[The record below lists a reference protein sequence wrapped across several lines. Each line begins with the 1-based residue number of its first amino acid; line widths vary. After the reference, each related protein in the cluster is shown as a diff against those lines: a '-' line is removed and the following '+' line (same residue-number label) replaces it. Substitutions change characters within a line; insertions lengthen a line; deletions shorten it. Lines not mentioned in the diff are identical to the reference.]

1 MLRRALSKHNKAFC
15 KSLGRLEYLETV
27 NMRDFCRA
35 SWSAEEALRLEAA
48 ILAST
53 RDAVI
58 ITDLASKILAVNP
71 AFTEITG
78 YGEAEVLGEN
88 PRFLRSGRH
97 DRAFYQAMWASLLT
111 TGYWQG
117 EIWNRRKSGE
127 IYPELLT
134 LNAVCNAQGDP
145 VHYLGVATDLSQLR
159 RHEER
164 LQRLVHYDPLTGLPN
179 RLLLEARLQHTLERA
194 GREGTRAAVLVIDLD
209 QFKTINDSHGHAA
222 GDALLVAV
230 TRRLRTRLRE
240 EDTLSRLA
248 GDQFVLVLEALHEY
262 QEAEIMARGIQ
273 ALLETPFILPD
284 DCKAYVRASVG
295 ISVYP
300 QDGDT
305 AQTLLVGADAA
316 VHRAKELGGRRFC
329 YYTSE
334 LNVQART
341 TLVMEEALRRALAQE
356 EFVLY
361 YQPKVDLRS
370 GRIAGAEALIRWQ
383 RPGFGLASPLEFIP
397 AAEKN
402 GLIEAIGAWV
412 IRDACRQMGAWRE
425 AGLAGIKVAVN
436 VSARQF
442 RRGGLEEEVAE
453 ALARYG
459 VEPSLLMLELT
470 ESMLMAEPEE
480 AVARMT
486 ALKRIGVRLSLD
498 DFGTGYS
505 SLAYLS
511 RFPIDQMK
519 IDRSFVNDIITD
531 PGAATIATS
540 VIALAHRM
548 RLGVVAEGVE
558 TEAQAG
564 YLRQNGCDEMQGYLF
579 SRPVPA
585 EEFADLVRQ
594 GRKLPTPAA
603 AGQARTLLIVDDE
616 LPVLN
621 ALQRMLVDEGYM
633 ILTAASARE
642 GLELLAEHPAQVILS
657 DQRMPG
663 MSGTE
668 FLGRVKV
675 LYPDT
680 VRMVLTGYAEL
691 ETVVQAVN
699 EGAIYK
705 FFSKPWDVEQ
715 LRAQIR
721 DAFLY
726 YEGVIRP
733 RRGAAPGP

>member
-1 MLRRALSKHNKAFC
+1 MISSWLPFALSLSKGSCYGPIVFGDRK
-15 KSLGRLEYLETV
+15 
-27 NMRDFCRA
+27 MRDGYSA
-35 SWSAEEALRLEAA
+35 PWSAEEALRIDAA
-48 ILAST
+48 ILATT
-53 RDAVI
+53 RDAVM
-58 ITDLASKILAVNP
+58 ITDLVPKILAVNP

-78 YGEAEVLGEN
+78 YAAAEVLGKS
-88 PRFLRSGRH
+88 PSILSSGRH
-97 DRAFYQAMWASLLT
+97 DRAFYQAMWTSLRE

-117 EIWNRRKSGE
+117 EIWNRRKDGE

-134 LNAVCNAQGDP
+134 LNAVCNEQGELA
-145 VHYLGVATDLSQLR
+145 HYVGVVTDLSQLR
-159 RHEER
+159 LNEER
-164 LQRLVHYDPLTGLPN
+164 FQRLVHYDPLTGLPN

-194 GREGTRAAVLVIDLD
+194 GREGNRAAVVVVDLD

-222 GDALLVAV
+222 GDAMLVAV
-230 TRRLRTRLRE
+230 TQRLRARLRE

-262 QEAEIMARGIQ
+262 QEAEIMARSIQ
-273 ALLETPFILPD
+273 ASLETPFILPD
-284 DCKAYVRASVG
+284 GCKAYVRASVG

-305 AQTLLVGADAA
+305 AQALLVGADAA
-316 VHRAKELGGRRFC
+316 VHRAKELGGRQFC

-334 LNVQART
+334 LNVQARA
-341 TLVMEEALRRALAQE
+341 TLIMEDALRRALAQE

-370 GRIAGAEALIRWQ
+370 GRILGAEALLRWRQ
-383 RPGFGLASPLEFIP
+383 PDGGLVSPLEFIP

-402 GLIEAIGAWV
+402 GLIEGIGGWV
-412 IRDACRQMGAWRE
+412 IRDACRQMRAWQE
-425 AGLAGIKVAVN
+425 AGLAEIKVAVN

-442 RRGGLEEEVAE
+442 RCGGLEDEVIQ
-453 ALARYG
+453 ALAQHG
-459 VEPSLLMLELT
+459 VEPSHLMLELT
-470 ESMLMAEPEE
+470 ESMLMEAPEE

-486 ALKRIGVRLSLD
+486 ALKRLGIRLSLD

-505 SLAYLS
+505 SLAYLG

-519 IDRSFVNDIITD
+519 IDRSFVTDIVTD
-531 PGAATIATS
+531 PAAATIATS
-540 VIALAHRM
+540 IIALAHRM
-548 RLGVVAEGVE
+548 RVGVVAEGVE

-579 SRPVPA
+579 SKPLPA
-585 EEFADLVRQ
+585 EEFAELVRQ
-594 GRKLPTPAA
+594 GKHLPMPEALL
-603 AGQARTLLIVDDE
+603 QSRTLLIVDDE
-616 LPVLN
+616 PHILA
-621 ALQRMLVDEGYM
+621 ALQRMLVDEGYA
-633 ILTAASARE
+633 IFTATNAHE
-642 GLELLAEHPAQVILS
+642 GLEILAKHPVQVILS
-657 DQRMPG
+657 DQRMPAMTG
-663 MSGTE
+663 AE
-668 FLGRVKV
+668 FLGRVKA

-680 VRMVLTGYAEL
+680 VRMVLSGYAEL

-705 FFSKPWDVEQ
+705 FFVKPWEDGQ

-726 YEGVIRP
+726 YEGVIQP
-733 RRGAAPGP
+733 RRGADG

>member
-1 MLRRALSKHNKAFC
+1 LK
-15 KSLGRLEYLETV
+15 YLETL
-27 NMRDFCRA
+27 NMGEVCRA
-35 SWSAEEALRLEAA
+35 SWSDEEALRLAAA

-58 ITDLASKILAVNP
+58 ITDLALKILAVNP

-78 YGEAEVLGEN
+78 YGEAEVLGES
-88 PRFLRSGRH
+88 PRLLSSGRH
-97 DRAFYQAMWASLLT
+97 NRAFYQAMWTNLLE
-111 TGYWQG
+111 TGHWQG
-117 EIWNRRKSGE
+117 EIWNRRKDGE
-127 IYPELLT
+127 IYPEWLT
-134 LNAVCNAQGDP
+134 LNVVRNEQGDP
-145 VHYLGVATDLSQLR
+145 AHYVGVATDLSQLR

-164 LQRLVHYDPLTGLPN
+164 FQHLVHYDPLTGLPN

-194 GREGTRAAVLVIDLD
+194 SREGTRAAVLVVDLD
-209 QFKTINDSHGHAA
+209 QFKIINDSHGHAA

-230 TRRLRTRLRE
+230 THRLKTRLRE

-262 QEAEIMARGIQ
+262 QESEIMAHSIQ
-273 ALLETPFILPD
+273 ASLEEPFILPD
-284 DCKAYVRASVG
+284 GCKAYVRASVG

-300 QDGDT
+300 QDGST
-305 AQTLLVGADAA
+305 AQGLLIGADAA
-316 VHRAKELGGRRFC
+316 VHRAKEQGGRQFC

-334 LNVQART
+334 FNAQARA
-341 TLVMEEALRRALAQE
+341 TLTMEEALRRALAQK

-370 GRIAGAEALIRWQ
+370 GRIAGAEALVRWQ
-383 RPGFGLASPLEFIP
+383 RPGCGMVQPLQFIP

-402 GLIEAIGAWV
+402 GLIEGIGAWV
-412 IRDACRQMGAWRE
+412 IREACRQISAWRE

-442 RRGGLEEEVAE
+442 RCGGLEEEVVK
-453 ALARYG
+453 ALAHYG
-459 VEPSLLMLELT
+459 VEPRHLMLELT

-486 ALKRIGVRLSLD
+486 ALKRIGVLLSLD

-519 IDRSFVNDIITD
+519 IDRSFVTDIVTD

-564 YLRQNGCDEMQGYLF
+564 YLRQNDCDEIQGYLF
-579 SRPVPA
+579 SKPVPA
-585 EEFADLVRQ
+585 EEFAELLRQ
-594 GRKLPTPAA
+594 GKNLPVPEAPL
-603 AGQARTLLIVDDE
+603 QSRTLLIVDDE
-616 LPVLN
+616 PHILA
-621 ALQRMLVDEGYM
+621 ALQRVLAEEGYRV
-633 ILTAASARE
+633 LAATSGHE
-642 GLELLAEHPAQVILS
+642 GLELLATNPVQVILS
-657 DQRMPG
+657 DQRMPE

-668 FLGRVKV
+668 FLSRVKV

-680 VRMVLTGYAEL
+680 VRMVLSGYAEL
-691 ETVVQAVN
+691 ETVVRAVN

-705 FFSKPWDVEQ
+705 FFGKPWDAEQ
-715 LRAQIR
+715 LRAQIS

-726 YEGVIRP
+726 YEGVMQP
-733 RRGAAPGP
+733 RREAVPGL

>member
-1 MLRRALSKHNKAFC
+1 MGDGCS
-15 KSLGRLEYLETV
+15 
-27 NMRDFCRA
+27 A
-35 SWSAEEALRLEAA
+35 SWSAKEALRINAA
-48 ILAST
+48 ILATT
-53 RDAVI
+53 RDAVM
-58 ITDLASKILAVNP
+58 ITDLAPKILAVNP

-78 YGEAEVLGEN
+78 YAEAEVLGKN
-88 PRFLRSGRH
+88 PSILKSGRH
-97 DRAFYQAMWASLLT
+97 DPAFYQAMWASLRE

-117 EIWNRRKSGE
+117 EIWNRRKDGE
-127 IYPELLT
+127 MYPELLT
-134 LNAVCNAQGDP
+134 LSAVCNEQGDP
-145 VHYLGVATDLSQLR
+145 VHYVGVVTDLSQLR
-159 RHEER
+159 LHEER
-164 LQRLVHYDPLTGLPN
+164 FQRLVHYDPLTGLPN

-194 GREGTRAAVLVIDLD
+194 GREENRAAVLVIDLD

-230 TRRLRTRLRE
+230 IHRLRARLRE

-262 QEAEIMARGIQ
+262 QDAEIMARSIQ
-273 ALLETPFILPD
+273 ASLETPFILAD
-284 DCKAYVRASVG
+284 GCKAYVRASVG

-300 QDGDT
+300 QDGNT
-305 AQTLLVGADAA
+305 AQALLVGADAA
-316 VHRAKELGGRRFC
+316 VHRAKELGGRQFC

-334 LNVQART
+334 LNVQARA
-341 TLVMEEALRRALAQE
+341 TLVLEEALRRALEQE

-370 GRIAGAEALIRWQ
+370 GRIVGAEALVRWQ
-383 RPGFGLASPLEFIP
+383 RPGCGLVSPLEFIP

-402 GLIEAIGAWV
+402 GLIEDIGAWV
-412 IRDACRQMGAWRE
+412 IRDACRQMRVWRE
-425 AGLAGIKVAVN
+425 AGLTEIKVAVN

-442 RRGGLEEEVAE
+442 RCGGLEEEVIQ
-453 ALARYG
+453 ALTRNA
-459 VEPSLLMLELT
+459 VEPRHLMLELT

-505 SLAYLS
+505 SLAYLG

-519 IDRSFVNDIITD
+519 IDRSFVTDIVTD

-548 RLGVVAEGVE
+548 RVGVVAEGVE

-579 SRPVPA
+579 SKPIPA
-585 EEFADLVRQ
+585 EEFAELVRQ
-594 GRKLPTPAA
+594 GKHLPIPEAPL
-603 AGQARTLLIVDDE
+603 QLRTLLIVDDE
-616 LPVLN
+616 PHILA
-621 ALQRMLVDEGYM
+621 ALQRMLADEGYG
-633 ILTAASARE
+633 IFTATSAHE
-642 GLELLAEHPAQVILS
+642 ALDLLAKNPVQVILS
-657 DQRMPG
+657 DQRMPT
-663 MSGTE
+663 MSGAE

-680 VRMVLTGYAEL
+680 VRMVLSGYAEL

-705 FFSKPWDVEQ
+705 FFVKPWDEEQ
-715 LRAQIR
+715 LRIQIR
-721 DAFLY
+721 EAFLY
-726 YEGVIRP
+726 YEGVIQPWRES
-733 RRGAAPGP
+733 AP

>member
-1 MLRRALSKHNKAFC
+1 
-15 KSLGRLEYLETV
+15 
-27 NMRDFCRA
+27 MRDFCRA
-35 SWSAEEALRLEAA
+35 SWSAEEALRLEAV
-48 ILAST
+48 ILTST

-88 PRFLRSGRH
+88 PRLLRSGRH
-97 DRAFYQAMWASLLT
+97 DCAFYQAMWASLLE

-117 EIWNRRKSGE
+117 EIWNRRKDGE

-209 QFKTINDSHGHAA
+209 RFKTINDSHGHAA

-230 TRRLRTRLRE
+230 TQRLRSRLRE

-262 QEAEIMARGIQ
+262 QEAEIMARSIQ
-273 ALLETPFILPD
+273 ASLEEPFILPD
-284 DCKAYVRASVG
+284 GCKAYVRASVG
-295 ISVYP
+295 ISAYP
-300 QDGDT
+300 QDGGT
-305 AQTLLVGADAA
+305 AQALLIGADAA
-316 VHRAKELGGRRFC
+316 VHRAKELGGKQFC

-334 LNVQART
+334 FNVQARA
-341 TLVMEEALRRALAQE
+341 TLVMEDALRRALAQE

-361 YQPKVDLRS
+361 YQPKIDLRS

-383 RPGFGLASPLEFIP
+383 RPDCGLVPPLEFIP

-412 IRDACRQMGAWRE
+412 IRDACRQMSAWRE
-425 AGLAGIKVAVN
+425 AGLAEIKVAVN

-442 RRGGLEEEVAE
+442 RCGGLEEEIVQ
-453 ALARYG
+453 ALARYA
-459 VEPSLLMLELT
+459 VEPSHLMLELT
-470 ESMLMAEPEE
+470 ESMLVDQPEE

-505 SLAYLS
+505 CLAYLS

-519 IDRSFVNDIITD
+519 IDRSFVTDIVTD

-548 RLGVVAEGVE
+548 RLVVVAEGVE
-558 TEAQAG
+558 DEAQAG
-564 YLRQNGCDEMQGYLF
+564 YLWQNGCDQIQGYFF
-579 SRPVPA
+579 SKPLPA
-585 EEFADLVRQ
+585 EEFAELLRQ
-594 GRKLPTPAA
+594 GKKFSVLEAT
-603 AGQARTLLIVDDE
+603 QQSRTLLIVDDD
-616 LPVLN
+616 LPVLS
-621 ALQRMLVDEGYM
+621 ALQRMLADEGYE
-633 ILTAASARE
+633 LLVAASAQE
-642 GLELLAEHPAQVILS
+642 GLELLAKNPVQVILS

-668 FLGRVKV
+668 FLSRVKV

-680 VRMVLTGYAEL
+680 VRMILSGYAEL

-705 FFSKPWDVEQ
+705 FFGKPWDVEQ
-715 LRAQIR
+715 LRTQIR
-721 DAFLY
+721 EAFLH
-726 YEGVIRP
+726 YEGVIKP
-733 RRGAAPGP
+733 RRESAPEL

>member
-1 MLRRALSKHNKAFC
+1 M
-15 KSLGRLEYLETV
+15 RL
-27 NMRDFCRA
+27 D
-35 SWSAEEALRLEAA
+35 AA
-48 ILAST
+48 ILASI
-53 RDAVI
+53 RDVII
-58 ITDLASKILAVNP
+58 ITDLTPKILAVNP

-78 YGEAEVLGEN
+78 YTEGEVLGEN
-88 PRFLRSGRH
+88 PCLLRSGCH
-97 DRAFYQAMWASLLT
+97 DRAFYQAMWASLLE
-111 TGYWQG
+111 TGHWQG
-117 EIWNRRKSGE
+117 EIWNRRKDGE

-134 LNAVCNAQGDP
+134 LTAVPNEHGDP
-145 VHYLGVATDLSQLR
+145 THYLGVATDLSQR
-159 RHEER
+159 RHHEER
-164 LQRLVHYDPLTGLPN
+164 FQRLVHYDPLTGLPN

-194 GREGTRAAVLVIDLD
+194 SREGTRAAVLVVDLD
-209 QFKTINDSHGHAA
+209 QFKIINDSFGHAA
-222 GDALLVAV
+222 GDELLVAV
-230 TRRLRTRLRE
+230 THRLRTMLRE

-262 QEAEIMARGIQ
+262 QESEIMARRIQ
-273 ALLETPFILPD
+273 ESLEEPFILPGGD
-284 DCKAYVRASVG
+284 KAYVRASVG

-300 QDGDT
+300 QDGAT
-305 AQTLLVGADAA
+305 AQALLSGADSA
-316 VHRAKELGGRRFC
+316 VHRAKELGGKQFC

-341 TLVMEEALRRALAQE
+341 TLVMEDALRRALAQE
-356 EFVLY
+356 EFILY
-361 YQPKVDLRS
+361 YQPKVALRS
-370 GRIAGAEALIRWQ
+370 GRIVGAEALLRWQ
-383 RPGFGLASPLEFIP
+383 RPGCGMVPPLEFIP

-402 GLIEAIGAWV
+402 GLIETIGAWV
-412 IRDACRQMGAWRE
+412 IQEACRQMRAWRE
-425 AGLAGIKVAVN
+425 AGLTEIEVAVN

-442 RRGGLEEEVAE
+442 RYGGLEEVIVK
-453 ALARYG
+453 ALACYG
-459 VEPSLLMLELT
+459 VEPQHLMLELT

-486 ALKRIGVRLSLD
+486 ALKRIGVCLSLD

-519 IDRSFVNDIITD
+519 IDRSFVNEIVTD

-564 YLRQNGCDEMQGYLF
+564 YLRQNGCDQMQGYLF
-579 SRPVPA
+579 SKPVPA
-585 EEFADLVRQ
+585 EEFAELVRQ
-594 GRKLPTPAA
+594 GKTLPTPEAPR
-603 AGQARTLLIVDDE
+603 QLRTLLIVDDD
-616 LPVLN
+616 LHTLA
-621 ALQRMLVDEGYM
+621 ALQRMLDDEGYRV
-633 ILTAASARE
+633 LAAAGGHE
-642 GLELLAEHPAQVILS
+642 GLELLAKNPVQVILS

-668 FLGRVKV
+668 FLRRVNV

-680 VRMVLTGYAEL
+680 VRMVLSGYAEL
-691 ETVVQAVN
+691 ETVVEAVN

-705 FFSKPWDVEQ
+705 FFGKPWGVEQ

-726 YEGVIRP
+726 HEGVIAP
-733 RRGAAPGP
+733 RREAAPGE

>member
-1 MLRRALSKHNKAFC
+1 MGDVCS
-15 KSLGRLEYLETV
+15 
-27 NMRDFCRA
+27 A
-35 SWSAEEALRLEAA
+35 SWSVQEALRIDAA

-58 ITDLASKILAVNP
+58 VTDLAPKILAVNP

-78 YGEAEVLGEN
+78 YAEGDALGKS
-88 PRFLRSGRH
+88 PSILSSGRH
-97 DRAFYQAMWASLLT
+97 DRVFYQAMWTSLRQ
-111 TGYWQG
+111 TGHWQG
-117 EIWNRRKSGE
+117 EIWNRRKDGE
-127 IYPELLT
+127 IYPERLT
-134 LNAVCNAQGDP
+134 LTAVCNEQGDP
-145 VHYLGVATDLSQLR
+145 THYVGVATDLSQLR

-164 LQRLVHYDPLTGLPN
+164 FQRLVHYDPLTALPN

-194 GREGTRAAVLVIDLD
+194 SREGNRAAVLVIDLD

-230 TRRLRTRLRE
+230 THRLRTRLRE

-262 QEAEIMARGIQ
+262 QDAEIMARSIQ
-273 ALLETPFILPD
+273 ASLETPFILPD
-284 DCKAYVRASVG
+284 GCKAYVRASVG

-300 QDGDT
+300 QDGGT
-305 AQTLLVGADAA
+305 AQALLVGADAA
-316 VHRAKELGGRRFC
+316 VHRAKELGGKQFC

-334 LNVQART
+334 LNVQARA
-341 TLVMEEALRRALAQE
+341 TLVMEEALRRALAQG

-370 GRIAGAEALIRWQ
+370 GRILGAEALIRWRQ
-383 RPGFGLASPLEFIP
+383 PDGGLVSPLEFIP

-402 GLIEAIGAWV
+402 GLIEGIGAWV
-412 IRDACRQMGAWRE
+412 IRDACRQMRVWRD
-425 AGLAGIKVAVN
+425 AGLTEIKVAVN

-442 RRGGLEEEVAE
+442 RCGGLEDEVIQ
-453 ALARYG
+453 ALTRYA
-459 VEPSLLMLELT
+459 VEPRRLMLELT

-505 SLAYLS
+505 SLAYLG

-519 IDRSFVNDIITD
+519 IDRSFVTDIVTD

-548 RLGVVAEGVE
+548 RVGVVAEGVE
-558 TEAQAG
+558 TEEQAG
-564 YLRQNGCDEMQGYLF
+564 YLRQNGCDEIQGYLF
-579 SRPVPA
+579 SKPVPA
-585 EEFADLVRQ
+585 EEFAELVRQ
-594 GRKLPTPAA
+594 GKTLPTPEAPL
-603 AGQARTLLIVDDE
+603 QSRTLLIVDDE
-616 LPVLN
+616 PHILA
-621 ALQRMLVDEGYM
+621 ALQRILVDEGYG
-633 ILTAASARE
+633 IFTATSAHE
-642 GLELLAEHPAQVILS
+642 GLELLAKNPVQVILS
-657 DQRMPG
+657 DQRMPA
-663 MSGTE
+663 MSGAE
-668 FLGRVKV
+668 FLGRVKA

-680 VRMVLTGYAEL
+680 VRMVLSGYAEL

-705 FFSKPWDVEQ
+705 FFVKPWDEEQ
-715 LRAQIR
+715 LRTQIR
-721 DAFLY
+721 EAFLY
-726 YEGVIRP
+726 YEGVIQQ
-733 RRGAAPGP
+733 

>member
-1 MLRRALSKHNKAFC
+1 
-15 KSLGRLEYLETV
+15 
-27 NMRDFCRA
+27 MRDGYSA
-35 SWSAEEALRLEAA
+35 SWSVEEALRIDAA

-58 ITDLASKILAVNP
+58 VTDLAPKILAVNP

-78 YGEAEVLGEN
+78 YAATEVLGKS
-88 PRFLRSGRH
+88 PSFLSSGRH
-97 DRAFYQAMWASLLT
+97 DRAFYQAMWTSLRE

-117 EIWNRRKSGE
+117 EIWNRRKDGE

-134 LNAVCNAQGDP
+134 LNVVRNEQGELA
-145 VHYLGVATDLSQLR
+145 HYVGVATDLSQLR
-159 RHEER
+159 RNEER
-164 LQRLVHYDPLTGLPN
+164 FQRLVHYDPLTGLPN

-194 GREGTRAAVLVIDLD
+194 GREGNRAAVLVIDLD
-209 QFKTINDSHGHAA
+209 QFKIINDSHGHAA

-230 TRRLRTRLRE
+230 TRRLRTRLRD

-262 QEAEIMARGIQ
+262 QEAEIMARSIQ
-273 ALLETPFILPD
+273 ASLEEPFILSD

-300 QDGDT
+300 QDGGT

-316 VHRAKELGGRRFC
+316 VHRAKELGGRQFC

-334 LNVQART
+334 FNVQARA
-341 TLVMEEALRRALAQE
+341 TLVMEDALRRALAQE
-356 EFVLY
+356 EFLLY

-370 GRIAGAEALIRWQ
+370 GRIAGAEALLRWQ
-383 RPGFGLASPLEFIP
+383 RPGCGIVSPLEFIP

-412 IRDACRQMGAWRE
+412 IQDACRQMRAWRD
-425 AGLAGIKVAVN
+425 AGLGDIKVAVN

-442 RRGGLEEEVAE
+442 RCGGLEEVVVQ
-453 ALARYG
+453 ALTQCG
-459 VEPSLLMLELT
+459 VEPSHLMLELT
-470 ESMLMAEPEE
+470 ESMLMETPEE

-486 ALKRIGVRLSLD
+486 ALKRLGVRLSLD

-505 SLAYLS
+505 SLAYLG

-519 IDRSFVNDIITD
+519 IDRSFVIDIVTD

-548 RLGVVAEGVE
+548 RLVVVAEGVE
-558 TEAQAG
+558 DEAQAG
-564 YLRQNGCDEMQGYLF
+564 YLWQNGCDQIQGYFF
-579 SRPVPA
+579 SKPLPA
-585 EEFADLVRQ
+585 EEFAELVRQ
-594 GRKLPTPAA
+594 DKKFPVSEAP
-603 AGQARTLLIVDDE
+603 QQSRTLLIVDDD

-621 ALQRMLVDEGYM
+621 ALQRMLADEGYGV
-633 ILTAASARE
+633 LAAASAYE
-642 GLELLAEHPAQVILS
+642 GLELLAKNPVQVILS

-668 FLGRVKV
+668 FLSRVKV

-680 VRMVLTGYAEL
+680 VRMVLSGYAEL

-705 FFSKPWDVEQ
+705 FFGKPWDAEQ
-715 LRAQIR
+715 LRAQLR

-726 YEGVIRP
+726 YEGVIQLRG
-733 RRGAAPGP
+733 GAASGQ

>member
-1 MLRRALSKHNKAFC
+1 MSDCGSAL
-15 KSLGRLEYLETV
+15 
-27 NMRDFCRA
+27 
-35 SWSAEEALRLEAA
+35 WSAAEALRINAA
-48 ILAST
+48 ILATT

-58 ITDLASKILAVNP
+58 VTDLAPGILAVNP

-78 YGEAEVLGEN
+78 YAAAEVLGKN
-88 PRFLRSGRH
+88 PSILKSGRH
-97 DRAFYQAMWASLLT
+97 DRAFYQAMWASLRE

-117 EIWNRRKSGE
+117 EIWNRRKDGE

-134 LNAVCNAQGDP
+134 LNAVCNEQGDP
-145 VHYLGVATDLSQLR
+145 VHYVGVVTDLSQLR
-159 RHEER
+159 LNEER

-194 GREGTRAAVLVIDLD
+194 SRDGNRAAVLVIDLD
-209 QFKTINDSHGHAA
+209 QFKIINDSHGHAA

-230 TRRLRTRLRE
+230 THRLRTRLRE

-262 QEAEIMARGIQ
+262 QEAEIMARSIQ
-273 ALLETPFILPD
+273 ASLEEPFILAD
-284 DCKAYVRASVG
+284 GCKAYVRASVG

-300 QDGDT
+300 QDGGT
-305 AQTLLVGADAA
+305 AQALLIGADAA
-316 VHRAKELGGRRFC
+316 VHRAKELGGRQFC
-329 YYTSE
+329 YYTSAF
-334 LNVQART
+334 NVQARA
-341 TLVMEEALRRALAQE
+341 TLGMEEALRQGLAQE

-370 GRIAGAEALIRWQ
+370 GGIAGAEALIRWR
-383 RPGFGLASPLEFIP
+383 RPDCNGMVLPLEFIP

-412 IRDACRQMGAWRE
+412 IRDACRQMRAWRD
-425 AGLAGIKVAVN
+425 AGLMEIKVAVN

-442 RRGGLEEEVAE
+442 RCGGLEEEVVQ
-453 ALARYG
+453 ALARYAL
-459 VEPSLLMLELT
+459 EPSHLMLELT

-480 AVARMT
+480 AVARMI

-519 IDRSFVNDIITD
+519 IDRSFVNDIVTD

-564 YLRQNGCDEMQGYLF
+564 YLRQNGCDQMQGYLF
-579 SRPVPA
+579 SKPVPA
-585 EEFADLVRQ
+585 EEFAELVRQ
-594 GRKLPTPAA
+594 GKTLPIPEAP
-603 AGQARTLLIVDDE
+603 QQSRTLLIVDDD
-616 LPVLN
+616 LLVLN
-621 ALQRMLVDEGYM
+621 ALQRMLADEGYKVFA
-633 ILTAASARE
+633 AASAYE
-642 GLELLAEHPAQVILS
+642 GLELLAKNPVQVILS

-668 FLGRVKV
+668 FLSRVKV

-680 VRMVLTGYAEL
+680 VRMVLSGYAEL

-705 FFSKPWDVEQ
+705 FFGKPWDVEQ

-726 YEGVIRP
+726 YEGVIRL
-733 RRGAAPGP
+733 RKGAVSGQ

>member
-1 MLRRALSKHNKAFC
+1 M
-15 KSLGRLEYLETV
+15 G
-27 NMRDFCRA
+27 DFDKTA
-35 SWSAEEALRLEAA
+35 WSGEEALRLGAA
-48 ILAST
+48 ILATT

-58 ITDLASKILAVNP
+58 ITDLAPKILTVNP
-71 AFTEITG
+71 AFTELTG
-78 YGEAEVLGEN
+78 YTEGEVLGKN
-88 PRFLRSGRH
+88 PRLLSSGRH
-97 DRAFYQAMWASLLT
+97 DRAFYQAMWASLRQ
-111 TGYWQG
+111 TGHWQG
-117 EIWNRRKSGE
+117 EIWNRRKDGE
-127 IYPELLT
+127 IYPEWLT
-134 LNAVCNAQGDP
+134 LSVVRNEQGDP
-145 VHYLGVATDLSQLR
+145 THYLGVATDLSQLR
-159 RHEER
+159 NHEER
-164 LQRLVHYDPLTGLPN
+164 FQRLVHYDPLTGLPN

-194 GREGTRAAVLVIDLD
+194 SREGTRAAVLVVDLD
-209 QFKTINDSHGHAA
+209 QFKIINDSFGHAA
-222 GDALLVAV
+222 GDELLVAV
-230 TRRLRTRLRE
+230 THRLRTMLRE

-262 QEAEIMARGIQ
+262 QESEIMARRIQ
-273 ALLETPFILPD
+273 ESLEEPFILPGGD
-284 DCKAYVRASVG
+284 KAYVRASVG

-300 QDGDT
+300 QDGAT
-305 AQTLLVGADAA
+305 AQALLLGADSA
-316 VHRAKELGGRRFC
+316 VHRAKELGGRQFC

-341 TLVMEEALRRALAQE
+341 TLVMEDALRRALAQE

-361 YQPKVDLRS
+361 YQPKVALRS
-370 GRIAGAEALIRWQ
+370 GRIVGAEALLRWQ
-383 RPGFGLASPLEFIP
+383 RPGCGMVPPLEFIP

-402 GLIEAIGAWV
+402 GLIETIGAWV
-412 IRDACRQMGAWRE
+412 IQEACRQMGAWRE
-425 AGLAGIKVAVN
+425 AGLTEIKVAVN

-442 RRGGLEEEVAE
+442 RGGGLEEEVVK
-453 ALARYG
+453 ALARYA
-459 VEPSLLMLELT
+459 VEPRHLMLELT
-470 ESMLMAEPEE
+470 ESMLMDEPEK
-480 AVARMT
+480 AVARMM

-519 IDRSFVNDIITD
+519 IDRSFVNDIVTD

-564 YLRQNGCDEMQGYLF
+564 YLRQNGCDEIQGYLF
-579 SRPVPA
+579 SKPVPA
-585 EEFADLVRQ
+585 EEFAELLRQ
-594 GRKLPTPAA
+594 GKTLPVP
-603 AGQARTLLIVDDE
+603 GVPLQSRTLLIVDDE
-616 LPVLN
+616 PHILA
-621 ALQRMLVDEGYM
+621 ALQRVLAEEGYRVF
-633 ILTAASARE
+633 AATSGHE
-642 GLELLAEHPAQVILS
+642 GLELLAKNPVQVILS

-668 FLGRVKV
+668 FLGRVKA

-680 VRMVLTGYAEL
+680 VRMVLSGYAEL
-691 ETVVQAVN
+691 ETVLQAVN

-705 FFSKPWDVEQ
+705 FFGKPWDIEQ

-726 YEGVIRP
+726 HEGVIQP
-733 RRGAAPGP
+733 RRGPARGV

>member
-1 MLRRALSKHNKAFC
+1 
-15 KSLGRLEYLETV
+15 
-27 NMRDFCRA
+27 MRDFCRA

-48 ILAST
+48 ILDST

-58 ITDLASKILAVNP
+58 ITDLASRILAVNP

-88 PRFLRSGRH
+88 PRILKSGRH
-97 DRAFYQAMWASLLT
+97 DCAFYQAMWASLLT

-209 QFKTINDSHGHAA
+209 RFKTINDSHGHAA

-230 TRRLRTRLRE
+230 TQRLRTRSRE
-240 EDTLSRLA
+240 EDTLSCLA
-248 GDQFVLVLEALHEY
+248 GDQFVLVLESLHEY
-262 QEAEIMARGIQ
+262 QEAETVARDIQ
-273 ALLETPFILPD
+273 ASLETPFILPD
-284 DCKAYVRASVG
+284 GCKAYVRASVG

-300 QDGDT
+300 QDGVT
-305 AQTLLVGADAA
+305 AQALLVGADAA
-316 VHRAKELGGRRFC
+316 VHRAKELGGKQFC
-329 YYTSE
+329 YYTSAF
-334 LNVQART
+334 NVQARA
-341 TLVMEEALRRALAQE
+341 TLVMEEALRHALARE

-383 RPGFGLASPLEFIP
+383 RPDYGMVPPLQFIP

-402 GLIEAIGAWV
+402 GLIEGIGAWV
-412 IRDACRQMGAWRE
+412 IRDACRQMRAWRE

-442 RRGGLEEEVAE
+442 RCGGLEEVVVE
-453 ALARYG
+453 ALAHYG
-459 VEPSLLMLELT
+459 VEPRHLMLELT
-470 ESMLMAEPEE
+470 ESMLMAGPEE
-480 AVARMT
+480 AVARMA

-519 IDRSFVNDIITD
+519 IDRSFINGIVTD
-531 PGAATIATS
+531 PGAAIIATS

-564 YLRQNGCDEMQGYLF
+564 YLRQNGCDEMQGFLF
-579 SRPVPA
+579 SKPVPA
-585 EEFADLVRQ
+585 EEFAELARR
-594 GRKLPTPAA
+594 GRNLPVPEAPL
-603 AGQARTLLIVDDE
+603 QSRTLLIVDDD
-616 LPVLN
+616 LLTLA
-621 ALQRMLVDEGYM
+621 ALQRMLDDEGYRV
-633 ILTAASARE
+633 LAAADGHE
-642 GLELLAEHPAQVILS
+642 GLELLAKNQVQVILS

-668 FLGRVKV
+668 FLCRVKA

-680 VRMVLTGYAEL
+680 VRMILSGYAEL
-691 ETVVQAVN
+691 GTVVEAVN

-705 FFSKPWDVEQ
+705 FFGKPWDADQ

-733 RRGAAPGP
+733 RQEAAPGQ